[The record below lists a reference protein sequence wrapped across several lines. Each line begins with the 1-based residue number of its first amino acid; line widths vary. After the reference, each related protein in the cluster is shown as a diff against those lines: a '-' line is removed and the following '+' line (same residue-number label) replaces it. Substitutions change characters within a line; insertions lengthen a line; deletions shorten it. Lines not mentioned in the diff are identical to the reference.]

1 MSSTIIGDNYNNVF
15 SPFLTIKSP
24 DGSRILMQDDFSTPE
39 IGILKNTSLK
49 ISNGLS
55 KTGQLQLTFRDV
67 FGYYDA
73 GSIYKGCRIYVK
85 AKKKHQSA
93 YTNLFSGI
101 IVNDSVEE
109 STQRRNIY
117 NITAFSMRHILTHTA
132 INYERNIPF
141 QNMKESQLNL
151 RNDDPMYYIG
161 NMIYDVFTNRNIL
174 INNNGFSIQER
185 GNFTLNGIDRSI
197 PLTIP
202 SVNFVGYSNELFD
215 QFQELGGLIFGVDE
229 DNDVFARYPIYKS
242 RGHIVK
248 LGSNDYLTDNAN
260 LTMIALEP
268 VTRATSIEPNN
279 YAEVVIGKAFDSAV
293 LVNNSS
299 TNSHTSLF
307 NKHIAQQID
316 LRSTKLT
323 NLTFILSKN
332 GAGTNSDDPENTNLI
347 GYIAND
353 VGNNIGSDIVAEFSI
368 PLRYI
373 PATAEPIQR
382 INLKFKGTGEV
393 DTTKKYWLVLQSIG
407 GSEDN
412 TVVWWNDDGKAA
424 SLGTPT
430 YSAIKDLPFGLGSSS
445 SRAFSPLGWRITKD
459 GPIYSHTFTTSTP
472 ILHVSKTLTSRSDYH
487 DPAPIESIQSPSGII
502 DSKTMQQ
509 YLGLFGEYAS
519 RVTITY
525 DFSKVSIPDIPIR
538 VGYSLLYYDSRGN
551 ANQVN
556 ITDIDYEFN
565 AGSDRPF
572 GATYYKLT
580 GMGYEL
586 SKEFSN
592 SNEINN
598 QFYCTNAQ

>member
-1 MSSTIIGDNYNNVF
+1 MSSTIIGDDYNNVF
-15 SPFLTIKSP
+15 SPILTIKSP
-24 DGSRILMQDDFSTPE
+24 DGTKTLLEDDFSTPE
-39 IGILKNTSLK
+39 LGILKNTNMK
-49 ISNGLS
+49 INNGMS
-55 KTGQLQLTFRDV
+55 KTGQLELTFKDQ

-73 GSIYKGCRIYVK
+73 GTVYKGCRIYVK
-85 AKKKHQSA
+85 AKKKHQTA

-109 STQRRNIY
+109 STARRNIY

-141 QNMKESQLNL
+141 QNMKESVLNL
-151 RNDDPMYYIG
+151 KNDDPAYYIG
-161 NMIYDVFTNRNIL
+161 NMIYDVFTNRRIM
-174 INNNGFSIQER
+174 INPNGFNLKER

-202 SVNFVGYSNELFD
+202 SINFVGYANELFE

-229 DNDVFARYPIYKS
+229 DNDVFARIPTYKS
-242 RGHIVK
+242 RGHVVK
-248 LGSNDYLTDNAN
+248 LNYDDYLTDSP
-260 LTMIALEP
+260 LFTMIALEP
-268 VTRATSIEPNN
+268 VTHATSIEPNV
-279 YAEVVIGKAFDSAV
+279 YSEVVIGKAFDNVV

-307 NKHIAQQID
+307 NKDIAQQID

-323 NLTFILSKN
+323 NLTFVLSKN
-332 GAGTNSDDPENTNLI
+332 GAGTNSADPENTNLI
-347 GYIAND
+347 GYVTTDTNNSVGRD
-353 VGNNIGSDIVAEFSI
+353 VVAEFSI

-373 PATAEPIQR
+373 TAAAEPVQR
-382 INLKFKGTGEV
+382 IALKFKGTGELDV
-393 DTTKKYWLVLQSIG
+393 TKKYWVVLQSIG
-407 GSEDN
+407 DGEDN
-412 TVVWWNDDGKAA
+412 TVVWWNDGGKAA
-424 SLGTPT
+424 SQGTAT
-430 YSAIKDLPFGLGSSS
+430 YASIRDLPFGRGASP
-445 SRAFSPLGWRITKD
+445 AFIPLGWRTIKD
-459 GPIYSHTFTTSTP
+459 GPIYSHTFTTSSP
-472 ILHVSKTLTSRSDYH
+472 IIHVSKTLTSRSDYH
-487 DPAPIESIQSPSGII
+487 DPAPVESIQSPSGVV

-525 DFSKVSIPDIPIR
+525 DFPKVSIPDTPIK

-565 AGSDRPF
+565 AGSGRPF
-572 GATYYKLT
+572 GTTYYKLT

-592 SNEINN
+592 TNEINN
-598 QFYCTNAQ
+598 QFYCVNMQ